1 MVQEPGQHVTKAN
14 EELSVPFLSQISE
27 IHLATPWLEATAPV
41 STSQGVTVACLPQ
54 KVKKPVDSTVGK

>member
-1 MVQEPGQHVTKAN
+1 MTREN

-27 IHLATPWLEATAPV
+27 IHLATPWLEAIAPV

-54 KVKKPVDSTVGK
+54 NVKKTADSAVGK

>member
-1 MVQEPGQHVTKAN
+1 MTEEN

-54 KVKKPVDSTVGK
+54 NVKSIQQILQWESKE